1 MKKLL
6 NIKQVSALF
15 GGISPDELQ
24 TELDN
29 GGILLPNPH
38 IVAGAKMWWAH
49 QVETSMRVQ
58 FGKRSSENDKTI
70 TSIKIAISDGVSGFR
85 GGFVSVNAMRNLLGE
100 IPAGP
105 YISKTLG
112 LMGYGYMERCNTS
125 PLEKI
130 RFPKAPNR
138 SRIYHDGRVSG
149 SPATIMALYDAAQR
163 VDMPLQSRQ

>member
-24 TELDN
+24 TEIDN

-49 QVETSMRVQ
+49 QVETSMRMQ
-58 FGKRSSENDKTI
+58 FGKQSLENDKTI
-70 TSIKIAISDGVSGFR
+70 TSIKSAISDRVTGFR

-112 LMGYGYMERCNTS
+112 LIGYISMVRCNTS
-125 PLEKI
+125 HLEKI

-138 SRIYHDGRVSG
+138 SRVYHDGRASG
-149 SPATIMALYDAAQR
+149 SASQIMALYDAAQH
-163 VDMPLQSRQ
+163 VNMPLQSRQ

>member
-6 NIKQVSALF
+6 NIKQVSTLF

-38 IVAGAKMWWAH
+38 IVAGSKMWWAH
-49 QVETSMRVQ
+49 QVETSMRMQ
-58 FGKRSSENDKTI
+58 FGKRPLENDETI
-70 TSIKIAISDGVSGFR
+70 TSIKSAISDNVSGFR

-112 LMGYGYMERCNTS
+112 LIGYNSMVRCNTS
-125 PLEKI
+125 HLEKI

-138 SRIYHDGRVSG
+138 SRVYHDGRASG
-149 SPATIMALYDAAQR
+149 SASQIMALYDAAQR
-163 VDMPLQSRQ
+163 VNMPLQSRQ